1 VNEPDLDSI
10 VAGIGAGPVEF
21 PAPGTTG
28 LTQLPSAWRPIAEAA
43 RATDRCE
50 AALSLWN
57 PDFLAA
63 LPGFARALNDGLI
76 DVRLCR
82 LRGDWTLA
90 YIAATRAGE
99 QITWIGWDP
108 ASFGTS
114 RPAFWDTLPGPLRTF
129 LVDVHAGFTAP
140 DGESYGLTRPSGMLT
155 YAAWGGFD
163 GPIPGWDDDGGI
175 SSTELMF
182 VTRDSGLLH
191 YCVSPQ
197 LPPGSVALVYEG
209 DIDVK
214 PDIARE
220 LDELMAERFDLG

>member
-1 VNEPDLDSI
+1 MSEADLDRV
-10 VAGIGAGPVEF
+10 VADLEEGPVEF
-21 PAPGTTG
+21 PAAGTTG
-28 LTQLPSAWRPIAEAA
+28 LAQLPPSWRPIAEE
-43 RATDRCE
+43 DRPADRRE

-63 LPGFARALNDGLI
+63 VPRFARALGDGLV
-76 DVRLCR
+76 DVRVCR
-82 LRGDWTLA
+82 LRGEWALA
-90 YIAATRAGE
+90 YIAAARTGE

-108 ASFGTS
+108 AGFGAA
-114 RPAFWDTLPGPLRTF
+114 RPVFWDALPEPLRAF
-129 LVDVHAGFTAP
+129 LVDVHSGFTAP
-140 DGESYGLTRPSGMLT
+140 DGESFGLTRPGWMLT

-163 GPIPGWDDDGGI
+163 GPIPGWDDHGRI
-175 SSTELMF
+175 PSTELMF

-214 PDIARE
+214 PDITSE
-220 LDELMAERFDLG
+220 LDQLMAERFDLR

>member
-1 VNEPDLDSI
+1 MHEPDLDAI
-10 VAGIGAGPVEF
+10 VARIGAGPVEF
-21 PAPGTTG
+21 PEPGTTG
-28 LTQLPSAWRPIAEAA
+28 LAQLPPAWRPIAEAA
-43 RATDRCE
+43 RAADRRE

-63 LPGFARALNDGLI
+63 LPEFARALPGSLV
-76 DVRLCR
+76 DVRPCR

-90 YIAATRAGE
+90 YIALTRAGE
-99 QITWIGWDP
+99 QVTWIGWDP
-108 ASFGTS
+108 ASAGTS
-114 RPAFWDTLPGPLRTF
+114 RPVFWETLPEPLRAF

-163 GPIPGWDDDGGI
+163 GPIPGWDDDADI
-175 SSTELMF
+175 SSTALMF

-191 YCVSPQ
+191 YCVSPE

-214 PDIARE
+214 PDIAHE
-220 LDELMAERFDLG
+220 LDQLMAERFDLG